1 MTDKTQFAA
10 DLKRYADLIAPL
22 VMPAPLS
29 PTIEGDAAVQI
40 ERGVILAAAANDP
53 NDSTHD
59 GAVDRLIELSTSD
72 RLAHLAVID
81 AGGHH
86 RPVYRPLLVHAWLTA
101 FSIRYE
107 TLPRAQFGRWE
118 ETIRPWCDLL
128 EAELGRV
135 TLSDESQPAERGASV
150 AEAAWTALALQTAG
164 KIFVRDVWIDLASD
178 TFGRLARAQQPSG
191 AFLATGGSANP
202 ELTWYHEL
210 CILHATAGY
219 AVRAEDRNAAR
230 AVARNTEFH
239 QNETQPDHATAQP
252 WGLFAFI
259 WNPGTRPLADQLLH
273 TATLNRAGET
283 RDGVSLILLADALY
297 SLRLF
302 L

>member
-1 MTDKTQFAA
+1 
-10 DLKRYADLIAPL
+10 
-22 VMPAPLS
+22 
-29 PTIEGDAAVQI
+29 
-40 ERGVILAAAANDP
+40 
-53 NDSTHD
+53 
-59 GAVDRLIELSTSD
+59 
-72 RLAHLAVID
+72 
-81 AGGHH
+81 
-86 RPVYRPLLVHAWLTA
+86 
-101 FSIRYE
+101 
-107 TLPRAQFGRWE
+107 
-118 ETIRPWCDLL
+118 
-128 EAELGRV
+128 
-135 TLSDESQPAERGASV
+135 LSDESQPAERGASV

-191 AFLATGGSANP
+191 AFLAAGGSANP

-210 CILHATAGY
+210 CILHAVAGY

-230 AVARNTEFH
+230 AVARSTEFH

-252 WGLFAFI
+252 WGLFAFM
-259 WNPGTRPLADQLLH
+259 WNPATRPLADQLLH
-273 TATLNRAGET
+273 TATLNRAGEA